1 MPLEFKRDLD
11 DTLLFSSIEI
21 VLLVYNLTNT
31 LYLTVLR
38 IILETLTQVIIV
50 L

>member
-50 L
+50 F

>member
-38 IILETLTQVIIV
+38 IILENLTQVIIV